1 MQKQLVS
8 ATDMDEILGGSC
20 WQQSV
25 GTHCFTINYQIGGI
39 PYSDTICETIYVTIC
54 S

>member
-20 WQQSV
+20 WTQPV
-25 GTHCFTINYQIGGI
+25 GQYCYGI
-39 PYSDTICETIYVTIC
+39 TYEVLGEIYTDTICETIYVTIC